1 MQYSVKLTFKKQESG
16 NSATF
21 FPVENYLVA
30 DNAEGIAGKLK
41 DFFSGGHPVSVE
53 AREGEGSK
61 LTNIAILKDGK
72 KAFEIHGILD
82 KKGNPVA
89 SWGTYEAR
97 AVDKEILNALI
108 NEFPEQKDV
117 LKFGAPVVSV
127 SR

>member
-1 MQYSVKLTFKKQESG
+1 MQYAVRLAFKKEIG
-16 NSATF
+16 NYSVF

-41 DFFSGGHPVSVE
+41 EFFSGGHPVSVE
-53 AREGEGSK
+53 ARGGEGSK
-61 LTNIAILKDGK
+61 LTNIAITKNGK

-97 AVDKEILNALI
+97 AVDKEILNSLV

-117 LKFGAPVVSV
+117 LKFGAPVFSV